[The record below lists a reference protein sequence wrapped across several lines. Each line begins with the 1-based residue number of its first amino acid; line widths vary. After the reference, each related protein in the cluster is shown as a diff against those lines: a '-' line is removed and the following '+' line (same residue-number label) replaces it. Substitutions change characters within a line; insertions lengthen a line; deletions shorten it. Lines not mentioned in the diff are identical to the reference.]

1 MFPFR
6 RLLWRRR
13 VIVNLVDGSAF
24 DGILYRQNGPLLVL
38 RDATRL
44 ERGAEPLQLDGE
56 AVIERDRVLYIQA
69 L

>member
-24 DGILYRQNGPLLVL
+24 DGILYRQSGPLLVL